1 MLTSSRARLRT
12 LQWKQTSSM
21 WVTIQSGTMQ
31 AVAINCRCHTQ
42 LMYCEAAYGGQM
54 SDACLAQL
62 PSPLT
67 TSLMGVGVA
76 DFWYPVSGM
85 IV

>member
-1 MLTSSRARLRT
+1 MR
-12 LQWKQTSSM
+12 
-21 WVTIQSGTMQ
+21 VTIQPGTMQ

-85 IV
+85 MNYCVVSNYILYFMSHGL